1 MVSVLVHILG
11 THNLDVAEDIVQ
23 ETLLKALQV
32 WPYHTI
38 PDNPEAWLMQVAKRK
53 AIDYIRKEKYSQRFS
68 PELQRFLSSEW
79 SLNTTVERAFAE
91 HEVEDDLL
99 RMMFTCCHPSLSI
112 EAQLAL
118 TLNVLCGLSVNEIAA
133 AF

>member
-1 MVSVLVHILG
+1 MTEVSSQQLTYELVNHLFRHQSGKMVSVLVHILG

-68 PELQRFLSSEW
+68 PELQRF
-79 SLNTTVERAFAE
+79 
-91 HEVEDDLL
+91 
-99 RMMFTCCHPSLSI
+99 
-112 EAQLAL
+112 
-118 TLNVLCGLSVNEIAA
+118 
-133 AF
+133 